1 MRPVRII
8 TTAIFVLAALAVT
21 GCTSRSADQTAA
33 PASSAPSSAPTTQPT
48 TAATTRTTAGTA
60 ETTTTTVVSPTKAT
74 CALSPTRGPAGARVT
89 LACRGFAPSEGVEV
103 TFGATVLA
111 RAKATASGQATA
123 AFAVPSGFAGSTIPG
138 RNDTFQAKGRQSGK
152 TASAT
157 FTIASPATA
166 SCVLAPTTG
175 LAGSRVTL
183 SCRGFAPSEP
193 VQVTFGA
200 EVVAAAKATPGGQVA
215 ASFAVPSGFAG
226 SHYPGRKD
234 IFQAKGRQSGKVASA
249 TFTVTG

>member
-1 MRPVRII
+1 MRPVRI
-8 TTAIFVLAALAVT
+8 TATLVAVAALAVT
-21 GCTSRSADQTAA
+21 GCSSGSADQTAA
-33 PASSAPSSAPTTQPT
+33 PASSALTTQPT

-60 ETTTTTVVSPTKAT
+60 GTTTATVASPTKAT
-74 CALSPTRGPAGARVT
+74 CAVSPTRGAAGARVT
-89 LACRGFAPSEGVEV
+89 LSCRGFAPSEQVEV
-103 TFGATVLA
+103 TFGATVLTT
-111 RAKATASGQATA
+111 AKATASGQVAA

-138 RNDTFQAKGRQSGK
+138 RKDTFQAKGRHSGK

-157 FTIASPATA
+157 FTIASPTTA
-166 SCVLAPTTG
+166 SCVLSPTSG

-193 VQVTFGA
+193 VQITFGA
-200 EVVAAAKATPGGQVA
+200 QVLAAAKATAGGQVA

-226 SHYPGRKD
+226 SHYPGRRD
-234 IFQAKGRQSGKVASA
+234 TFQAKGRQSGTVASA

>member
-8 TTAIFVLAALAVT
+8 ATLVVVAALAVT
-21 GCTSRSADQTAA
+21 GCGSRSADQTAA

-48 TAATTRTTAGTA
+48 T
-60 ETTTTTVVSPTKAT
+60 TVASPTTAT
-74 CALSPTRGPAGARVT
+74 CALSPTRGPAGA
-89 LACRGFAPSEGVEV
+89 
-103 TFGATVLA
+103 
-111 RAKATASGQATA
+111 
-123 AFAVPSGFAGSTIPG
+123 
-138 RNDTFQAKGRQSGK
+138 
-152 TASAT
+152 
-157 FTIASPATA
+157 
-166 SCVLAPTTG
+166 
-175 LAGSRVTL
+175 RVTL

-200 EVVAAAKATPGGQVA
+200 EVVAAAKATAGGEVV

-234 IFQAKGRQSGKVASA
+234 SFQVKGSQSDTAASA